1 MRHLRA
7 FHPSSLTGHT
17 DHNATQPLHRFELE
31 EFDSSREVVSS
42 LVEEYQ
48 AAERPDYTTWGVDG
62 GVRGQDNASN
72 GIGLG
77 SGSNRGAALQAEDA
91 DARY

>member
-1 MRHLRA
+1 M
-7 FHPSSLTGHT
+7 
-17 DHNATQPLHRFELE
+17 
-31 EFDSSREVVSS
+31 
-42 LVEEYQ
+42 VEEYQ

-62 GVRGQDNASN
+62 GVRGQDNMSN

-77 SGSNRGAALQAEDA
+77 AGSSRGAALQAEDT